1 MKHKS
6 FALLIL
12 FTCLTVAAWAHGG
25 MTHVIGVVKA
35 ISPTSIS
42 VETTEHKTIEVM
54 LVKSTVY
61 EHEGKA
67 AAAKDIQ
74 VGDRVV
80 IHAMPV
86 KGKLQAHEV
95 RFAAAWKT
103 SVQSK

>member
-1 MKHKS
+1 MKCKS
-6 FALLIL
+6 LALFVFFA
-12 FTCLTVAAWAHGG
+12 CLTAAAWAHGG
-25 MTHVIGVVKA
+25 MTHVMGVVKA
-35 ISPTSIS
+35 ISPTAIS
-42 VETTEHKTIEVM
+42 VETAGHKTIEVM

-67 AAAKDIQ
+67 AAATDIQ

-95 RFAAAWKT
+95 RFANAGKT
-103 SVQSK
+103 PAQSK